1 MGQDPRYPQLRAFL
15 DGDFRHDL
23 KNLSSYCW
31 EWQMLGDRETNA
43 AGEFI
48 ARISQ
53 YLYDR
58 GYFKIEELPKLSMI
72 LTANDEQERYRW
84 VQRLMARRMGVPDGD
99 PVPDS
104 LAFLAN
110 GAAAEHSFTNYFAHT
125 DLYRQKLAEWET
137 NAATNSIPPGPD
149 KVVGD
154 TIEQMVAIDFNLFG
168 DGSDHLKV
176 KLKLPSAPFY
186 SNGKWDET
194 NGVEVWDSDL
204 RARGDTNHLPF
215 SCYATWAVVNET
227 FQTNHFGRVAVEA
240 DDLAQYCLWRCNQ
253 DTRRGEEW
261 DAFVAGLQS
270 GSNLTAQI
278 EAFRF
283 TNETEA
289 DSMNHSVLSSV
300 IPREL
305 LKGALK

>member
-125 DLYRQKLAEWET
+125 DLYRQKLAELET

-215 SCYATWAVVNET
+215 SCYATWAVVNAA